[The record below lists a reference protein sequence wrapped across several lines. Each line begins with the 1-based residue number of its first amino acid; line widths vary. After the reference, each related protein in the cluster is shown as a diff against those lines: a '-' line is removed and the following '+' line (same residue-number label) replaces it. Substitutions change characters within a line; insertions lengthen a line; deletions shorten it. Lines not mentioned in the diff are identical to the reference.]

1 MSFVYSIEWFFDWI
15 GHKLQWLHYSLWLI
29 DLVFFQVKIH
39 AEEMSESE
47 TAFML
52 EQGQLGMR
60 RMGQQ
65 LGPLAGWLKDIID
78 QEHGPDWQ
86 VIVGKKGSFGSC
98 LSPMAG
104 HYINFSIDTVTF
116 LIFKAN

>member
-1 MSFVYSIEWFFDWI
+1 MCYNDISIYLGTYI
-15 GHKLQWLHYSLWLI
+15 S
-29 DLVFFQVKIH
+29 VFFQVKIH

-52 EQGQLGMR
+52 EQGQLGLG
-60 RMGQQ
+60 RMGEQ
-65 LGPLAGWLKDIID
+65 LGPLAGWFKDILD
-78 QEHGPDWQ
+78 QEYGPDWQ

-104 HYINFSIDTVTF
+104 HYINFSIDGITF
-116 LIFKAN
+116 LIFRAN

>member
-1 MSFVYSIEWFFDWI
+1 MTITV
-15 GHKLQWLHYSLWLI
+15 LWLI

-116 LIFKAN
+116 LIFKQSFKD

>member
-1 MSFVYSIEWFFDWI
+1 M
-15 GHKLQWLHYSLWLI
+15 
-29 DLVFFQVKIH
+29 FFQVKIH

-60 RMGQQ
+60 RLGQQ

-78 QEHGPDWQ
+78 QEHGPD
-86 VIVGKKGSFGSC
+86 
-98 LSPMAG
+98 
-104 HYINFSIDTVTF
+104 
-116 LIFKAN
+116 